1 MRRTFT
7 VLLFCFCAIIM
18 FAASNEKRFTLVV
31 DAGHGGHDTGACG
44 AYSQEK
50 DINLKVAML
59 FGQYVERNCPDVKVV
74 YTRTTDVFIPLHERA
89 NIANRNKADLFVSVH
104 TNAVASGHTTRGFQ
118 VYTLGMHRKKDNLD
132 VAMRENSVI
141 SMEKD
146 YKQTYHDFDP
156 NSSESYIMFEFIQS
170 ANMEKSVELARLIQ
184 NSVCSS
190 VGRLDKG
197 VHQAGFLVLRE
208 TSMPSCLIE
217 LGFITTPEEEDF
229 LNSSTGPDQMANAI
243 YKAFVSYR
251 KQFDKRATVPTNGST
266 VRVNPSA
273 TTAKQ
278 NVAPVKPISSDKK
291 VTVASTTKPAPKT
304 NTVAS
309 ASSQKPQTKTN
320 QSQPKTAQPQ
330 SKASQAQAKAN
341 QTQPKNTPSTAA
353 KTQPAKTASAT
364 AQTSTP
370 NTKPDAKQTAQN
382 VSTQEAIKES
392 IEGVVPTF
400 KVQILAINRRLRPDS
415 EQFKGHEGVDCYQDG
430 NTFKY
435 TIGSTTDYNEIVR
448 IKKKLIKDFPESF
461 VVAFNGTEKMNTSL
475 AIAAYVQNKKNGK

>member
-7 VLLFCFCAIIM
+7 VLLLFFSAIIA

-118 VYTLGMHRKKDNLD
+118 VYTLGMHRQKDNLD

-141 SMEKD
+141 SMETD

-170 ANMEKSVELARLIQ
+170 ANMEKSVELARMIQ
-184 NSVCSS
+184 KSVCGT

-243 YKAFVSYR
+243 YKAFVNYR
-251 KQFDKRATVPTNGST
+251 KQYDKHATVPTNNKP
-266 VRVNPSA
+266 VQVNSSA
-273 TTAKQ
+273 AAPKQ
-278 NVAPVKPISSDKK
+278 SVTPVKPLQANKTVTAATKNNAPTPNTAAKK
-291 VTVASTTKPAPKT
+291 ATNTSAAKPAPTPKNNVT
-304 NTVAS
+304 AS
-309 ASSQKPQTKTN
+309 KPATQNVSKPASQSTSKPQTPVAAT
-320 QSQPKTAQPQ
+320 SRP
-330 SKASQAQAKAN
+330 ASQAK
-341 QTQPKNTPSTAA
+341 PST
-353 KTQPAKTASAT
+353 QTA
-364 AQTSTP
+364 
-370 NTKPDAKQTAQN
+370 NTK
-382 VSTQEAIKES
+382 EAIKES
-392 IEGVVPTF
+392 IDGVVPTF
-400 KVQILAINRRLRPDS
+400 KVQIFAINRRLRPGS
-415 EQFKGHEGVDCYQDG
+415 EQFKGHDDVDFYQDG
-430 NTFKY
+430 NTYKY
-435 TIGSTTDYNEIVR
+435 TIGASTDYNEIVR
-448 IKKKLIKDFPESF
+448 LKKKLTKDFPESF
-461 VVAFNGTEKMNTSL
+461 VIAFNGAQKMNTSL
-475 AIAAYVQNKKNGK
+475 AIAAFVQNSKKGK